1 IGDTNTGTVKIGIGS
16 TAVDFSD
23 TTSAPASLADNGQFV
38 IGSNG
43 VAGAASGRIW
53 IKSGGTSFT
62 FKSSTNSIADYS
74 EYMQQE
80 VPGDTEPG
88 DILEMPQDGSGKVV
102 KSSQA
107 YDDNVIGAHTT
118 AERGTSYN
126 DLSYNAWDSTGS
138 HDGDPNWA
146 NVGMVGQIYVK
157 VNMQNGAVKAGDP
170 VTTSSMPGVAMKATR
185 PGRIIGWAE
194 EAWDGTQTRDAAA
207 PQQALPDGVGMIL
220 VYVHPTWYDN
230 ATQQANVTDYAINGI
245 LSYPNSTVTLSQST
259 SPTHTVTDD
268 LGNLLTKTAAYADAV
283 IGNLRVGSIE
293 SDTFTANNGQITTL
307 NVSDLHSKGL
317 TITDDNGLQTIKF
330 DQSGNAYFAGEIT
343 ADKIKANQIEGLN
356 IIAGQI
362 SSLQSDVATMSATS
376 TFTSTPSAD
385 LSMNNLSVLGL
396 ATVSADLRVK
406 GNGLFEGVLS
416 VIDTLRTSNLIVG
429 SIADFFDNVV
439 FHKDVTFTGRPT
451 FNSDTAGF
459 AVIHTGATQV
469 DVSYTNTYDTMPVV
483 TATMLTTDGAT
494 QSATAQNALQQ
505 TILSQGYTYVVTN
518 QTTSG
523 FSIILNKPATTDVS
537 FSWTAISVTNPIH
550 AQSTQSA
557 PLLQTVSPTP
567 IPAASITPTP

>member
-1 IGDTNTGTVKIGIGS
+1 
-16 TAVDFSD
+16 
-23 TTSAPASLADNGQFV
+23 
-38 IGSNG
+38 
-43 VAGAASGRIW
+43 
-53 IKSGGTSFT
+53 
-62 FKSSTNSIADYS
+62 
-74 EYMQQE
+74 
-80 VPGDTEPG
+80 
-88 DILEMPQDGSGKVV
+88 
-102 KSSQA
+102 
-107 YDDNVIGAHTT
+107 
-118 AERGTSYN
+118 
-126 DLSYNAWDSTGS
+126 
-138 HDGDPNWA
+138 
-146 NVGMVGQIYVK
+146 
-157 VNMQNGAVKAGDP
+157 
-170 VTTSSMPGVAMKATR
+170 
-185 PGRIIGWAE
+185 
-194 EAWDGTQTRDAAA
+194 
-207 PQQALPDGVGMIL
+207 
-220 VYVHPTWYDN
+220 
-230 ATQQANVTDYAINGI
+230 
-245 LSYPNSTVTLSQST
+245 
-259 SPTHTVTDD
+259 
-268 LGNLLTKTAAYADAV
+268 
-283 IGNLRVGSIE
+283 
-293 SDTFTANNGQITTL
+293 
-307 NVSDLHSKGL
+307 
-317 TITDDNGLQTIKF
+317 
-330 DQSGNAYFAGEIT
+330 
-343 ADKIKANQIEGLN
+343 
-356 IIAGQI
+356 
-362 SSLQSDVATMSATS
+362 
-376 TFTSTPSAD
+376 
-385 LSMNNLSVLGL
+385 
-396 ATVSADLRVK
+396 RVK